1 MPRFED
7 ACPFDAQSRA
17 NRCKGCLATNG
28 VPPCAAAFLSG
39 RARLETENVVQLR
52 RVEVTVPQRRAA

>member
-7 ACPFDAQSRA
+7 ACPFDTQSRA
-17 NRCKGCLATNG
+17 NRCSGCVATNG

-39 RARLETENVVQLR
+39 RARPETENVIQLR
-52 RVEVTVPQRRAA
+52 RVEVATPQRKAA

>member
-7 ACPFDAQSRA
+7 ACPFDAPSRA
-17 NRCKGCLATNG
+17 SHCRGCLAVNG

-39 RARLETENVVQLR
+39 RVRVETDNVIQLR
-52 RVEVTVPQRRAA
+52 RVVAAPERKAA